1 MNAVVMEEGFIRA
14 MKQWHYFIA
23 VGICLMAMMF
33 AVFYPAMAV
42 VMIVVVLAVMGFFMY
57 YYWKYE
63 LMKKERNPI
72 RNKPK
77 PTRMV
82 VEDVDSEMSFMPDL
96 DEMARLAAAG
106 GPRVKANIVEG
117 SGMDQVDRYFPLGE
131 MIFPISFIADREAG
145 KFQGGSLQIGEPL
158 CLWHTV
164 PVWFSQAPI
173 TDGDQRYLVHC
184 PKCPQGGKVHDKS
197 LVDAKKAVDLIT
209 VSTLSDGKMSM
220 RDESLVEAIKRGRGE
235 LPG

>member
-1 MNAVVMEEGFIRA
+1 MEEGFVQA
-14 MKQWHYFIA
+14 MKKWHYFIA
-23 VGICLMAMMF
+23 VAICLLATMF

-63 LMKKERNPI
+63 LMKKDRNPI

-77 PTRMV
+77 PTMR
-82 VEDVDSEMSFMPDL
+82 VEEVGSEMSNMPDL
-96 DEMARLAAAG
+96 GEMARLAAAG
-106 GPRVKANIVEG
+106 GPRVKGNIVEG

-145 KFQGGSLQIGEPL
+145 KYQGGSLQIGEPL

-173 TDGDQRYLVHC
+173 TDGAKKHLVHC
-184 PKCPQGGKVHDKS
+184 PKCPQGGKVHEKS
-197 LVDAKKAVDLIT
+197 LVETKKIVELIT
-209 VSTLSDGKMSM
+209 VSTLRDGKMSM
-220 RDESLVEAIKRGRGE
+220 RDESLIEAIKRGRGE

>member
-1 MNAVVMEEGFIRA
+1 MNCVAMEEGFVQA
-14 MKQWHYFIA
+14 MKKWHYFIA
-23 VGICLMAMMF
+23 VAIVLVATMF

-63 LMKKERNPI
+63 LMKKDRNPI

-77 PTRMV
+77 PTMMV
-82 VEDVDSEMSFMPDL
+82 EEVESEMSNMPDL
-96 DEMARLAAAG
+96 GEMARLAAAG

-145 KFQGGSLQIGEPL
+145 KYQGGSLQIGEPL

-173 TDGDQRYLVHC
+173 IDGTKKHLVHC

-197 LVDAKKAVDLIT
+197 LVETKKIVELIT
-209 VSTLSDGKMSM
+209 TSTLRDGKMSM
-220 RDESLVEAIKRGRGE
+220 RDESLIEAIKRGRGE

>member
-1 MNAVVMEEGFIRA
+1 MEEGFVRA
-14 MKQWHYFIA
+14 MKRWHYFVA
-23 VGICLMAMMF
+23 VGICLVATLF
-33 AVFYPAMAV
+33 AVFMPALAI
-42 VMIVVVLAVMGFFMY
+42 VMILVVLAVMGFFMY

-77 PTRMV
+77 PTMMV
-82 VEDVDSEMSFMPDL
+82 EEVESEMSVMPDL

-106 GPRVKANIVEG
+106 DPKVKANIVEG

-131 MIFPISFIADREAG
+131 MLFPISFIANKDEN
-145 KFQGGSLQIGEPL
+145 KYQEGSLEIGEPV
-158 CLWHTV
+158 CLWHNV

-173 TDGDQRYLVHC
+173 MEGEQKYLVHC

-197 LVDAKKAVDLIT
+197 LPDTKKTVELIST
-209 VSTLSDGKMSM
+209 STLRDGMMSM
-220 RDESLVEAIKRGRGE
+220 RDETLLEAIKRGRGE